1 MKTTEVT
8 VEFGGAV
15 IFVQTYSKEYFVPTN
30 NVVKYSVG
38 QTSGGCFWTLQLELA
53 DRGTVCFGQ
62 YRDYNSAFSD
72 LRELLGEIYG
82 KKSDTVHEI

>member
-1 MKTTEVT
+1 MKTTEAT
-8 VEFGGAV
+8 VEFGGDI
-15 IFVQTYSKEYFVPTN
+15 IFVRTYLHEYFIPTR

-38 QTSGGCFWTLQLELA
+38 ETLGGYFWTLNLELT

-62 YRDYNSAFSD
+62 YKDYDSAFKD

-82 KKSDTVHEI
+82 KKPETVHEI